1 MSGAGIQN
9 PRPVPSPEA
18 YFSSAFTRSMAC
30 WGT

>member
-1 MSGAGIQN
+1 MSDAGARS
-9 PRPVPSPEA
+9 PRIVSGQEA